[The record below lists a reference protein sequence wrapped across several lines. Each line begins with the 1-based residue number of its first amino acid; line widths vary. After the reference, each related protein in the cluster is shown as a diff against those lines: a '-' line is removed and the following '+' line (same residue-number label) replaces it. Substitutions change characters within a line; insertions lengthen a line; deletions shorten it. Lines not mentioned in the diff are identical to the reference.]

1 MGKLNVANRTLFTCD
16 NLQVMQ
22 GINSESIDLIYLDP
36 PFNSKRNY
44 AAPIGSQAAGA
55 AFKDTWNLDDIKR
68 EWVEEIEAD
77 NKATWAAI
85 ISAGYI
91 NGESMQA
98 YLTYMAIRL
107 IEMRRILKP
116 TGSIYLHCDSTV
128 SHYLKLVMD
137 AVFDASSFQSEI
149 SWKRTSAHNDSK
161 RFGQVKDSIFYY
173 SKTNDRIW
181 NPVYVPH
188 DESYVS
194 NFYRYEDEHGKYRLH
209 EVIRTAS
216 MGPRPNLVYE
226 YKGYTPEWGWRTER
240 SKLEVLD
247 KEGVIV
253 WSKTGRPYRKTYLSK
268 GREPT
273 NLWTD
278 IPHLSGRDPE
288 RTGYPTQKPLSL
300 LERIIRASSNPN
312 DLVLD
317 PFCGCATTCIAA
329 EKLERQWIGID
340 IEPEARNLVIQRLE
354 KEIDR
359 EALLKAGGGALP
371 DVIHRKT
378 PPKRT
383 EKDAPRRS
391 PNIKLKLYKLQE
403 GRCNAPCGEDGQGRA
418 FPIDIFEI
426 DHIRP
431 TSKGG
436 ANIDENLQ
444 LLCAP
449 CNRRKSNRTMQY
461 LLDLLSQESMDF

>member
-1 MGKLNVANRTLFTCD
+1 MGKLNVANRTLFTYD
-16 NLQVMQ
+16 NLPVMQ
-22 GINSESIDLIYLDP
+22 GINSETIDLIYLDP

-77 NKATWAAI
+77 NKATWASI
-85 ISAGYI
+85 ISAGHI
-91 NGESMQA
+91 SGESTQA

-107 IEMRRILKP
+107 IEMRRILKD

-137 AVFDASSFQSEI
+137 AVFCASSFQSEI

-188 DESYVS
+188 EESYVS
-194 NFYRYEDEHGKYRLH
+194 NFYRYEDERGKYRLH
-209 EVIRTAS
+209 EIIRTAS
-216 MGPRPNLVYE
+216 MGPRPNLAYE
-226 YKGYTPEWGWRTER
+226 YKGYTPEWGWRMKR

-268 GREPT
+268 GRVPT

-278 IPHLSGRDPE
+278 IP
-288 RTGYPTQKPLSL
+288 PLS
-300 LERIIRASSNPN
+300 A
-312 DLVLD
+312 
-317 PFCGCATTCIAA
+317 
-329 EKLERQWIGID
+329 
-340 IEPEARNLVIQRLE
+340 
-354 KEIDR
+354 
-359 EALLKAGGGALP
+359 KA
-371 DVIHRKT
+371 
-378 PPKRT
+378 
-383 EKDAPRRS
+383 
-391 PNIKLKLYKLQE
+391 
-403 GRCNAPCGEDGQGRA
+403 
-418 FPIDIFEI
+418 
-426 DHIRP
+426 P
-431 TSKGG
+431 T
-436 ANIDENLQ
+436 
-444 LLCAP
+444 LC
-449 CNRRKSNRTMQY
+449 
-461 LLDLLSQESMDF
+461 LS